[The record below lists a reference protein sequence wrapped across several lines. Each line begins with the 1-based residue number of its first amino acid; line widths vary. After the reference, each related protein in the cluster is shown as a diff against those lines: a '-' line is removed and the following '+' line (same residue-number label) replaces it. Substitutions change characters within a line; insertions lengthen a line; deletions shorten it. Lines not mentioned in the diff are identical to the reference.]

1 METKS
6 QNSLSKRIQVA
17 SGVNV
22 EDFECIIC
30 TDLLWKPIACN
41 NCDSL
46 YCSECIKIWLVQSPE
61 NCPHCQ
67 NYAER
72 RCSPLIIKQLAKLQ
86 FACINQSNGCPEIIG
101 YEALEKHEIGCGY
114 KLQQCSGCH
123 STVLEKEL
131 SKHEDNCESIRLNCS
146 ECNVT
151 YSRCDTSSHTENT
164 CLREQ
169 LRQLRQNSVA
179 YKQQQD
185 EIINKLTAQLEQQKV
200 DIQRHEMKIEEHSQ
214 QLNQL
219 PNKFM
224 KKQEFAIPGTYA
236 KLPCK
241 GRACASCGKCR
252 DWYFNGNLAT
262 RKWLQGLK
270 NREWKDWTVYDQQ
283 RWQNERIWELFKARD
298 AKTCFSPFLGRFV
311 DTTHVGG
318 DGATSTNFGTT
329 GTNTSFSFHPPPP
342 PTTTTSIPTSIFEAR
357 GPPIFSFNGAP
368 PPPTFGPSILST
380 SVSYTTTTCFCDDN
394 VVS

>member
-224 KKQEFAIPGTYA
+224 SK
-236 KLPCK
+236 
-241 GRACASCGKCR
+241 
-252 DWYFNGNLAT
+252 
-262 RKWLQGLK
+262 
-270 NREWKDWTVYDQQ
+270 
-283 RWQNERIWELFKARD
+283 
-298 AKTCFSPFLGRFV
+298 
-311 DTTHVGG
+311 
-318 DGATSTNFGTT
+318 
-329 GTNTSFSFHPPPP
+329 
-342 PTTTTSIPTSIFEAR
+342 
-357 GPPIFSFNGAP
+357 
-368 PPPTFGPSILST
+368 
-380 SVSYTTTTCFCDDN
+380 
-394 VVS
+394 